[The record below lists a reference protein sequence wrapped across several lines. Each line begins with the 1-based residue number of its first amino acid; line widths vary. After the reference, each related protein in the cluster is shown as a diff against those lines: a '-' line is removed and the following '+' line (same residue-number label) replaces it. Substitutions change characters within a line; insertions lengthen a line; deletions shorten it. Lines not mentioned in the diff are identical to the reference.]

1 VENNENKL
9 GTMSIPKL
17 LFQVSFPIVV
27 SMFIQSMY
35 NLVDSYYIGKINE
48 EAFTAISIA
57 FPIQNI
63 MIGIGVGTGVGMN
76 SLLSRYL
83 GEKNY
88 EKSNNTAEVGFF
100 LAIMYGIIL
109 LILSRFLPRPFL
121 SAQTDNVEIISYG
134 IEYLQIV
141 MGLSMGVFI
150 QIFLERALQSTGR
163 TIFTMLT
170 QLIGAILNIILDP
183 IFIFGYFG
191 LPAMGVK
198 GAAIATVI
206 GQIIGAICGSIFE
219 YKFNKEI
226 EIKKPVY
233 DPKIIKEIYRVGV
246 PSMITIIIQ
255 SFTIYILNKMLSG
268 ISTSAI
274 AALGAYFKIQS
285 FVFMPIFGLNNGVVP
300 IIAYNYGAKKK
311 DRILKTIKLAFI
323 SVTVMMLVVSGIVM
337 FFPEELLSIFSA
349 SDKML
354 EIGVPMLK
362 ICALSYIF
370 AGISIVGTSVFQAL
384 GNGILALFDSILRQI
399 IVLLPVAYIAIKYFT
414 VNEIWWGY
422 VIAEF
427 ASVLFVIYF
436 MNTFV
441 KKKLEFIWALDGL
454 NVENFLILMY
464 YEFNLNNPRRKYNG

>member
-1 VENNENKL
+1 MENNENKL

-48 EAFTAISIA
+48 DAFTAISIA

-63 MIGIGVGTGVGMN
+63 MIGIAVGTGVGMN
-76 SLLSRYL
+76 SLISRYL

-88 EKSNNTAEVGFF
+88 EKSNRTAETGLA
-100 LAIMYGIIL
+100 LAIIYGIIL

-121 SAQTDNVEIISYG
+121 SAQTTDENIIAYG

-141 MGLSMGVFI
+141 MGFSMGVFI
-150 QIFLERALQSTGR
+150 QIFLERTLQSTGR
-163 TIFTMLT
+163 SIFTMLT
-170 QLIGAILNIILDP
+170 QLIGAVLNIILDP

-198 GAAIATVI
+198 GAAIATVM
-206 GQIIGAICGSIFE
+206 GQIIGALFGCFFE
-219 YKFNKEI
+219 YKFNEEI
-226 EIKKPVY
+226 AIKKPVL
-233 DPKIIKEIYRVGV
+233 DLDIVKGIYVVGV
-246 PSMITIIIQ
+246 PSMITITIQ
-255 SFTIYILNKMLSG
+255 SFTIYVLNKMLSE

-274 AALGAYFKIQS
+274 AALGAYFKVQS
-285 FVFMPIFGLNNGVVP
+285 FVFMPIFGVNNGLVP
-300 IIAYNYGAKKK
+300 IVAYNYGAKNKE
-311 DRILKTIKLAFI
+311 RIIKAIKLAFI
-323 SVTVMMLVVSGIVM
+323 TVTFMMIFVSAIIM
-337 FFPEELLSIFSA
+337 IFPREILGIFSA

-354 EIGVPMLK
+354 EIGIPMLR

-370 AGISIVGTSVFQAL
+370 AGISIVGTAVFQAF
-384 GNGILALFDSILRQI
+384 GNGILTLFDSILRQI
-399 IVLLPVAYIAIKYFT
+399 IVLLPVAYIAVKFFT

-427 ASVLFVIYF
+427 ASTLFVIYL

-441 KKKLEFIWALDGL
+441 RKKLE
-454 NVENFLILMY
+454 LI
-464 YEFNLNNPRRKYNG
+464 

>member
-1 VENNENKL
+1 MQSNENKL

-48 EAFTAISIA
+48 DAFTAISIA

-63 MIGIGVGTGVGMN
+63 MIGIAVGTGVGMN
-76 SLLSRYL
+76 SLISRYL

-88 EKSNNTAEVGFF
+88 EKSNRTAETGLA
-100 LAIMYGIIL
+100 LAIIYGIIL

-121 SAQTDNVEIISYG
+121 SAQTTDKNIIAYG

-141 MGLSMGVFI
+141 MGFSMGVFI
-150 QIFLERALQSTGR
+150 QIFLERTLQSTGR
-163 TIFTMLT
+163 SVFTMLT
-170 QLIGAILNIILDP
+170 QLIGAVLNIILDP

-198 GAAIATVI
+198 GAAIATVM
-206 GQIIGAICGSIFE
+206 GQIIGALFGCFFE
-219 YKFNKEI
+219 YKFNEEI
-226 EIKKPVY
+226 TIKKPVL
-233 DPKIIKEIYRVGV
+233 DLDIVKGIYVVGV
-246 PSMITIIIQ
+246 PSMITITIQ
-255 SFTIYILNKMLSG
+255 SFTIYVLNKMLSA

-274 AALGAYFKIQS
+274 AALGAYFKVQS
-285 FVFMPIFGLNNGVVP
+285 FVFMPIFGVNNGLVP
-300 IIAYNYGAKKK
+300 IVAYNYGAKNKE
-311 DRILKTIKLAFI
+311 RIIKAIKLAFI
-323 SVTVMMLVVSGIVM
+323 TVTFMMIFVSAIIM
-337 FFPEELLSIFSA
+337 IFPREILGIFSA
-349 SDKML
+349 GDKML
-354 EIGVPMLK
+354 EIGIPMLR

-370 AGISIVGTSVFQAL
+370 AGISIVGTAVFQAF
-384 GNGILALFDSILRQI
+384 GNGILTLFDSILRQI
-399 IVLLPVAYIAIKYFT
+399 IVLLPVAYIAVKFFT

-427 ASVLFVIYF
+427 ASTLFVIYL

-441 KKKLEFIWALDGL
+441 RKKLE
-454 NVENFLILMY
+454 LI
-464 YEFNLNNPRRKYNG
+464 

>member
-1 VENNENKL
+1 MENSENKL

-48 EAFTAISIA
+48 DAFTAISIA

-63 MIGIGVGTGVGMN
+63 MIGIAVGTGVGMN
-76 SLLSRYL
+76 SLISRYL

-88 EKSNNTAEVGFF
+88 EKSNRTAETGLA
-100 LAIMYGIIL
+100 LAIIYGIIL

-121 SAQTDNVEIISYG
+121 SAQTTDENIIAYG

-141 MGLSMGVFI
+141 MGFSMGVFI
-150 QIFLERALQSTGR
+150 QIFLERTLQSTGR
-163 TIFTMLT
+163 SIFTMLT
-170 QLIGAILNIILDP
+170 QLIGAVLNIILDP

-198 GAAIATVI
+198 GAAIATVM
-206 GQIIGAICGSIFE
+206 GQIIGALFGCFFE
-219 YKFNKEI
+219 YKFNEEI
-226 EIKKPVY
+226 TIKKPVL
-233 DPKIIKEIYRVGV
+233 DLDIVKGIYVVGV
-246 PSMITIIIQ
+246 PSMITITIQ
-255 SFTIYILNKMLSG
+255 SFTIYVLNKMLSA

-274 AALGAYFKIQS
+274 AALGAYFKVQS
-285 FVFMPIFGLNNGVVP
+285 FVFMPIFGVNNGLVP
-300 IIAYNYGAKKK
+300 IVAYNYGAKNKE
-311 DRILKTIKLAFI
+311 RIIKAIKLAFI
-323 SVTVMMLVVSGIVM
+323 TVTFMMIFVSAIIM
-337 FFPEELLSIFSA
+337 IFPREILGIFSA
-349 SDKML
+349 GDKML
-354 EIGVPMLK
+354 EIGIPMLR

-370 AGISIVGTSVFQAL
+370 AGISIVGTAVFQAF
-384 GNGILALFDSILRQI
+384 GNGILTLFDSILRQI
-399 IVLLPVAYIAIKYFT
+399 IVLLPVAYIAVKFFT

-427 ASVLFVIYF
+427 ASTLFVIYL

-441 KKKLEFIWALDGL
+441 RKKLE
-454 NVENFLILMY
+454 LI
-464 YEFNLNNPRRKYNG
+464 

>member
-1 VENNENKL
+1 MQSNENKL

-63 MIGIGVGTGVGMN
+63 MIGIAVGTGVGMN
-76 SLLSRYL
+76 SLISRYL

-88 EKSNNTAEVGFF
+88 EKSNRTAETGLA
-100 LAIMYGIIL
+100 LAIIYGIIL

-121 SAQTDNVEIISYG
+121 SAQTTNENIIAYG
-134 IEYLQIV
+134 IDYLQIV
-141 MGLSMGVFI
+141 MGLSIGVFT
-150 QIFLERALQSTGR
+150 QIFLERTLQSTGR
-163 TIFTMLT
+163 SIFTMLT
-170 QLIGAILNIILDP
+170 QLIGAVLNIILDP

-198 GAAIATVI
+198 GAAIATVT
-206 GQIIGAICGSIFE
+206 GQIIGALFGSFFE

-226 EIKKPVY
+226 TIKKPVL
-233 DPKIIKEIYRVGV
+233 DLDIVKGIYVVGV
-246 PSMITIIIQ
+246 PSMITITIQ
-255 SFTIYILNKMLSG
+255 SFTIYVLNKMLSE

-274 AALGAYFKIQS
+274 AALGAYFKVQS
-285 FVFMPIFGLNNGVVP
+285 FVFMPIFGVNNGLVP
-300 IIAYNYGAKKK
+300 IVAYNYGAKNK
-311 DRILKTIKLAFI
+311 DRIIKTIKLAFI
-323 SVTVMMLVVSGIVM
+323 TVTFMMIFVSAIIII
-337 FFPEELLSIFSA
+337 FPRELLGIFSA
-349 SDKML
+349 SGKML
-354 EIGVPMLK
+354 EIGIPMLR
-362 ICALSYIF
+362 ICALSYVF
-370 AGISIVGTSVFQAL
+370 AGVSIVGTAVFQAF

-427 ASVLFVIYF
+427 ASTLFVIYL

-441 KKKLEFIWALDGL
+441 RKKLE
-454 NVENFLILMY
+454 LI
-464 YEFNLNNPRRKYNG
+464 

>member
-1 VENNENKL
+1 MQSNENKL

-63 MIGIGVGTGVGMN
+63 MIGIAVGTGVGMN
-76 SLLSRYL
+76 SLISRYL

-88 EKSNNTAEVGFF
+88 EKSNRTAETGLA
-100 LAIMYGIIL
+100 LAIIYGIIL

-121 SAQTDNVEIISYG
+121 SAQTTNENIIAYG
-134 IEYLQIV
+134 IDYLQIV
-141 MGLSMGVFI
+141 MGLSIGVFT
-150 QIFLERALQSTGR
+150 QIFLERTLQSTGR
-163 TIFTMLT
+163 SIFTMLT
-170 QLIGAILNIILDP
+170 QLIGAVLNIILDP

-198 GAAIATVI
+198 GAAIATVT
-206 GQIIGAICGSIFE
+206 GQIIGALFGSFFE

-226 EIKKPVY
+226 TIKKPVL
-233 DPKIIKEIYRVGV
+233 DLDIVKGIYVVGV
-246 PSMITIIIQ
+246 PSMITITIQ
-255 SFTIYILNKMLSG
+255 SFTIYVLNKMLSE

-274 AALGAYFKIQS
+274 AALGAYFKVQS
-285 FVFMPIFGLNNGVVP
+285 FVFMPIFGVNNGLVP
-300 IIAYNYGAKKK
+300 IVAYNYGAKNK

-323 SVTVMMLVVSGIVM
+323 TVTFMMIFVSAIIII
-337 FFPEELLSIFSA
+337 FPRELLGIFSA
-349 SDKML
+349 SGKML
-354 EIGVPMLK
+354 EIGIPMLR

-370 AGISIVGTSVFQAL
+370 AGISIVGTAVFQAF

-427 ASVLFVIYF
+427 ASTLFVIYL

-441 KKKLEFIWALDGL
+441 RKKLE
-454 NVENFLILMY
+454 LI
-464 YEFNLNNPRRKYNG
+464 

>member
-1 VENNENKL
+1 MQNNENKL

-63 MIGIGVGTGVGMN
+63 MIGIAVGTGVGMN
-76 SLLSRYL
+76 SLISRYL

-88 EKSNNTAEVGFF
+88 EKSNRTAETGLS
-100 LAIMYGIIL
+100 LAIIYGIIL

-121 SAQTDNVEIISYG
+121 SAQTTDENIIAYG
-134 IEYLQIV
+134 IEYLEIV
-141 MGLSMGVFI
+141 MGFSTGVFI
-150 QIFLERALQSTGR
+150 QIFLERTLQSTGR
-163 TIFTMLT
+163 SIFTMLT
-170 QLIGAILNIILDP
+170 QLIGAVLNIILDP

-198 GAAIATVI
+198 GAAIATVM
-206 GQIIGAICGSIFE
+206 GQIIGALFGCFFE
-219 YKFNKEI
+219 YKFNEEI
-226 EIKKPVY
+226 TIKKPVL
-233 DPKIIKEIYRVGV
+233 DLEIVKGIYVVGV
-246 PSMITIIIQ
+246 PSMITITIQ
-255 SFTIYILNKMLSG
+255 SFTIYVLNKMLSA

-274 AALGAYFKIQS
+274 AALGAYFKVQS
-285 FVFMPIFGLNNGVVP
+285 FVFMPIFGVNNGLVP
-300 IIAYNYGAKKK
+300 IVAYNYGSKNK
-311 DRILKTIKLAFI
+311 DRIIKTIKLAFI
-323 SVTVMMLVVSGIVM
+323 TVTFMMIFVSAIIM
-337 FFPEELLSIFSA
+337 IFPREILGIFSA
-349 SDKML
+349 SEKML
-354 EIGVPMLK
+354 EIGIPMLR

-370 AGISIVGTSVFQAL
+370 AGISIVGTAVFQSF
-384 GNGILALFDSILRQI
+384 GNGTLALFDSILRQI
-399 IVLLPVAYIAIKYFT
+399 IVLLPVAYIAIKFFT

-427 ASVLFVIYF
+427 ASTLFVIYL

-441 KKKLEFIWALDGL
+441 RKKLE
-454 NVENFLILMY
+454 LI
-464 YEFNLNNPRRKYNG
+464 

>member
-1 VENNENKL
+1 MQSNENKL

-63 MIGIGVGTGVGMN
+63 MIGIAVGTGVGMN
-76 SLLSRYL
+76 SLISRYL

-88 EKSNNTAEVGFF
+88 EKSNRTAETGLA
-100 LAIMYGIIL
+100 LAIIYGIIL

-121 SAQTDNVEIISYG
+121 SAQTTDENIIAYG
-134 IEYLQIV
+134 IEYLEIV
-141 MGLSMGVFI
+141 MGFSMGVFI
-150 QIFLERALQSTGR
+150 QIFLERTLQSTGR
-163 TIFTMLT
+163 SVFTMLT
-170 QLIGAILNIILDP
+170 QLIGAVLNIILDP

-198 GAAIATVI
+198 GAAIATVT
-206 GQIIGAICGSIFE
+206 GQIIGALFGSFFE

-226 EIKKPVY
+226 TIKKPVL
-233 DPKIIKEIYRVGV
+233 DLEIVKGIYVVGV
-246 PSMITIIIQ
+246 PSMITITIQ
-255 SFTIYILNKMLSG
+255 SFTIYVLNKMLSE

-274 AALGAYFKIQS
+274 AALGAYFKVQS
-285 FVFMPIFGLNNGVVP
+285 FVFMPIFGVNNGLVP
-300 IIAYNYGAKKK
+300 IVAYNYGAKNK

-323 SVTVMMLVVSGIVM
+323 TVTFMMILVSSIIM
-337 FFPEELLSIFSA
+337 IFPREILGIFSA
-349 SDKML
+349 SGKML
-354 EIGVPMLK
+354 EIGIPMLR

-370 AGISIVGTSVFQAL
+370 AGISIVGTAVFQAF
-384 GNGILALFDSILRQI
+384 GNGILTLFDSILRQI

-427 ASVLFVIYF
+427 ASTLFVIYL

-441 KKKLEFIWALDGL
+441 RKKLE
-454 NVENFLILMY
+454 LI
-464 YEFNLNNPRRKYNG
+464 

>member
-1 VENNENKL
+1 MENSENKL

-48 EAFTAISIA
+48 DAFTAISIA

-63 MIGIGVGTGVGMN
+63 MIGIAVGTGVGMN
-76 SLLSRYL
+76 SLISRYL

-88 EKSNNTAEVGFF
+88 EKSNRTAETGLA
-100 LAIMYGIIL
+100 LAIIYGIIL

-121 SAQTDNVEIISYG
+121 SAQTTDENIIAYG

-141 MGLSMGVFI
+141 MGFSMGVFI
-150 QIFLERALQSTGR
+150 QIFLERTLQSTGR
-163 TIFTMLT
+163 SIFTMLT

-198 GAAIATVI
+198 GAAIATVM
-206 GQIIGAICGSIFE
+206 GQIIGALFGCFFE
-219 YKFNKEI
+219 YKFNEEI
-226 EIKKPVY
+226 TIKKPVL
-233 DPKIIKEIYRVGV
+233 DLDIVKGIYVVGV
-246 PSMITIIIQ
+246 PSMITITIQ
-255 SFTIYILNKMLSG
+255 SFTIYVLNKMLSA
-268 ISTSAI
+268 ISNSAI
-274 AALGAYFKIQS
+274 AALGAYFKVQS
-285 FVFMPIFGLNNGVVP
+285 FVFMPIFGVNNGLVP
-300 IIAYNYGAKKK
+300 IVAYNYGAKNKE
-311 DRILKTIKLAFI
+311 RIIKAIKLAFI
-323 SVTVMMLVVSGIVM
+323 TVTFMMIFVSAIIM
-337 FFPEELLSIFSA
+337 IFPREILGIFSA
-349 SDKML
+349 GDKML
-354 EIGVPMLK
+354 EIGIPMLR

-370 AGISIVGTSVFQAL
+370 AGISIVGTAVFQAF
-384 GNGILALFDSILRQI
+384 GNGILTLFDSILRQI
-399 IVLLPVAYIAIKYFT
+399 IVLLPVAYIAVKFFT

-427 ASVLFVIYF
+427 ASTLFVIYL

-441 KKKLEFIWALDGL
+441 RKKLE
-454 NVENFLILMY
+454 LI
-464 YEFNLNNPRRKYNG
+464 

>member
-1 VENNENKL
+1 MQSNENKL

-48 EAFTAISIA
+48 DAFTAISIA

-63 MIGIGVGTGVGMN
+63 MIGIAVGTGVGMN
-76 SLLSRYL
+76 SLISRYL

-88 EKSNNTAEVGFF
+88 EKSNRTAETGLA
-100 LAIMYGIIL
+100 LAIIYGIIL

-121 SAQTDNVEIISYG
+121 SAQTTDENIIAYG

-141 MGLSMGVFI
+141 MGFSMGVFI
-150 QIFLERALQSTGR
+150 QIFLERTLQSTGR
-163 TIFTMLT
+163 SIFTMLT
-170 QLIGAILNIILDP
+170 QLIGAVLNIILDP

-198 GAAIATVI
+198 GAAIATVM
-206 GQIIGAICGSIFE
+206 GQIIGALFGCFFE
-219 YKFNKEI
+219 YKFNEEI
-226 EIKKPVY
+226 TIKKPVL
-233 DPKIIKEIYRVGV
+233 DLDIVKGIYVVGV
-246 PSMITIIIQ
+246 PSMITITIQ
-255 SFTIYILNKMLSG
+255 SFTIYVLNKMLSA

-274 AALGAYFKIQS
+274 AALGAYFKVQS
-285 FVFMPIFGLNNGVVP
+285 FVFMPIFGVNNGLVP
-300 IIAYNYGAKKK
+300 IVAYNYGAKNK
-311 DRILKTIKLAFI
+311 DRIIKAIKLAFI
-323 SVTVMMLVVSGIVM
+323 TVTFMMIFVSAIIM
-337 FFPEELLSIFSA
+337 IFPREILGIFSA
-349 SDKML
+349 GDKML
-354 EIGVPMLK
+354 EIGIPMLR

-370 AGISIVGTSVFQAL
+370 AGISIVGTAVFQAF
-384 GNGILALFDSILRQI
+384 GNGILTLFDSILRQI
-399 IVLLPVAYIAIKYFT
+399 IVLLPVAYIAVKFFT

-427 ASVLFVIYF
+427 ASTLFVIYL

-441 KKKLEFIWALDGL
+441 RKKLE
-454 NVENFLILMY
+454 LI
-464 YEFNLNNPRRKYNG
+464 

>member
-1 VENNENKL
+1 MENNENKL

-48 EAFTAISIA
+48 DAFTAISIA

-63 MIGIGVGTGVGMN
+63 MIGIAVGTGVGMN
-76 SLLSRYL
+76 SLISRYL

-88 EKSNNTAEVGFF
+88 EKSNRTAETGLA
-100 LAIMYGIIL
+100 LAIIYGIIL

-121 SAQTDNVEIISYG
+121 SAQTTDENIIAYG

-141 MGLSMGVFI
+141 MGFSMGVFI
-150 QIFLERALQSTGR
+150 QIFLERTLQSTGR
-163 TIFTMLT
+163 SIFTMLT
-170 QLIGAILNIILDP
+170 QLIGAVLNIILDP

-198 GAAIATVI
+198 GAAIATVM
-206 GQIIGAICGSIFE
+206 GQIIGALFGCFFE
-219 YKFNKEI
+219 YKFNEEI
-226 EIKKPVY
+226 TIKKPVL
-233 DPKIIKEIYRVGV
+233 DLDIVKGIYVVGV
-246 PSMITIIIQ
+246 PSMITITIQ
-255 SFTIYILNKMLSG
+255 SFTIYVLNKMLSA

-274 AALGAYFKIQS
+274 AALGAYFKVQS
-285 FVFMPIFGLNNGVVP
+285 FVFMPIFGVNNGLVP
-300 IIAYNYGAKKK
+300 IVAYNYGAKNKE
-311 DRILKTIKLAFI
+311 RIIKAIKLAFI
-323 SVTVMMLVVSGIVM
+323 TVTFMMIFVSAIIM
-337 FFPEELLSIFSA
+337 IFPREILGIFSA
-349 SDKML
+349 GDKML
-354 EIGVPMLK
+354 EIGIPMLR

-370 AGISIVGTSVFQAL
+370 AGISIVGTAVFQAF
-384 GNGILALFDSILRQI
+384 GNGILTLFDSILRQI
-399 IVLLPVAYIAIKYFT
+399 IVLLPVAYIAVKFFT

-427 ASVLFVIYF
+427 ASTLFVIYL

-441 KKKLEFIWALDGL
+441 RKKLE
-454 NVENFLILMY
+454 LI
-464 YEFNLNNPRRKYNG
+464 

>member
-1 VENNENKL
+1 MQSNENKL

-63 MIGIGVGTGVGMN
+63 MIGIAVGTGVGMN
-76 SLLSRYL
+76 SLISRYL

-88 EKSNNTAEVGFF
+88 EKSNRTAETGLA
-100 LAIMYGIIL
+100 LAIIYGIIL

-121 SAQTDNVEIISYG
+121 SAQTTNENIIAYG
-134 IEYLQIV
+134 IDYLQIV
-141 MGLSMGVFI
+141 MGLSIGVFT
-150 QIFLERALQSTGR
+150 QIFLERTLQSTGR
-163 TIFTMLT
+163 SIFTMLT
-170 QLIGAILNIILDP
+170 QLIGAVLNIILDP

-198 GAAIATVI
+198 GAAIATVT
-206 GQIIGAICGSIFE
+206 GQIIGALFGSFFE

-226 EIKKPVY
+226 TIKKPVL
-233 DPKIIKEIYRVGV
+233 DLDIVKGIYVVGV
-246 PSMITIIIQ
+246 PSMITITIQ
-255 SFTIYILNKMLSG
+255 SFTIYVLNKMLSE

-274 AALGAYFKIQS
+274 AALGAYFKVQS
-285 FVFMPIFGLNNGVVP
+285 FVFMPIFGVNNGLVP
-300 IIAYNYGAKKK
+300 IVAYNYGAKNK
-311 DRILKTIKLAFI
+311 DRIIKTIKLAFI
-323 SVTVMMLVVSGIVM
+323 TVTFMMIFVSAIIII
-337 FFPEELLSIFSA
+337 FPRELLGIFSA
-349 SDKML
+349 SGKML
-354 EIGVPMLK
+354 EIGIPMLR
-362 ICALSYIF
+362 ICALSYVF
-370 AGISIVGTSVFQAL
+370 AGISIVGTAVFQAF
-384 GNGILALFDSILRQI
+384 GNGILTLFDSILRQI
-399 IVLLPVAYIAIKYFT
+399 IVLLPVAYIAIKIFT

-427 ASVLFVIYF
+427 ASTLFVIYL

-441 KKKLEFIWALDGL
+441 RKKLE
-454 NVENFLILMY
+454 LI
-464 YEFNLNNPRRKYNG
+464 

>member
-1 VENNENKL
+1 MENNENKL

-48 EAFTAISIA
+48 DAFTAISIA

-63 MIGIGVGTGVGMN
+63 MIGIAVGTGVGMN
-76 SLLSRYL
+76 SLISRYL

-88 EKSNNTAEVGFF
+88 EKSNRTAETGLA
-100 LAIMYGIIL
+100 LAIIYGIIL

-121 SAQTDNVEIISYG
+121 SAQTTDENIIAYG

-141 MGLSMGVFI
+141 MGFSMGVFI
-150 QIFLERALQSTGR
+150 QIFLERTLQSTGR
-163 TIFTMLT
+163 SVFTMLT
-170 QLIGAILNIILDP
+170 QLIGAVLNIILDP

-198 GAAIATVI
+198 GAAIATVM
-206 GQIIGAICGSIFE
+206 GQIIGALFGCFFE
-219 YKFNKEI
+219 YKFNEEI
-226 EIKKPVY
+226 TIKKPVL
-233 DPKIIKEIYRVGV
+233 DLDIVKGIYVVGV
-246 PSMITIIIQ
+246 PSMITITIQ
-255 SFTIYILNKMLSG
+255 SFTIYVLNKMLSA

-274 AALGAYFKIQS
+274 AALGAYFKVQS
-285 FVFMPIFGLNNGVVP
+285 FVFMPIFGVNNGLVP
-300 IIAYNYGAKKK
+300 IVAYNYGAKNKE
-311 DRILKTIKLAFI
+311 RIIKAIKLAFI
-323 SVTVMMLVVSGIVM
+323 TVTFMMIFVSVIIMI
-337 FFPEELLSIFSA
+337 FPREILGIFSA

-354 EIGVPMLK
+354 EIGIPMLR

-370 AGISIVGTSVFQAL
+370 AGISIVGTAVFQAF
-384 GNGILALFDSILRQI
+384 GNGILTLFDSILRQI
-399 IVLLPVAYIAIKYFT
+399 IVLLPVAYIAVKFFT

-427 ASVLFVIYF
+427 ASTLFVIYL

-441 KKKLEFIWALDGL
+441 RKKLE
-454 NVENFLILMY
+454 LI
-464 YEFNLNNPRRKYNG
+464 

>member
-1 VENNENKL
+1 MQSNENKL

-63 MIGIGVGTGVGMN
+63 MIGIAVGTGVGMN
-76 SLLSRYL
+76 SLISRYL

-88 EKSNNTAEVGFF
+88 EKSNRTAETGLA
-100 LAIMYGIIL
+100 LAIIYGIIL

-121 SAQTDNVEIISYG
+121 SAQTTNENIIAYG
-134 IEYLQIV
+134 IDYLQIV
-141 MGLSMGVFI
+141 MGLSIGVFT
-150 QIFLERALQSTGR
+150 QIFLERTLQSTGR
-163 TIFTMLT
+163 SIFTMLT
-170 QLIGAILNIILDP
+170 QLIGAVLNIILDP

-198 GAAIATVI
+198 GAAIATVT
-206 GQIIGAICGSIFE
+206 GQIIGALFGSFFE

-226 EIKKPVY
+226 TIKKPVL
-233 DPKIIKEIYRVGV
+233 DLDIVKGIYVVGV
-246 PSMITIIIQ
+246 PSMITITIQ
-255 SFTIYILNKMLSG
+255 SFTIYVLNKMLSE

-274 AALGAYFKIQS
+274 AALGAYFKVQS
-285 FVFMPIFGLNNGVVP
+285 FVFMPIFGVNNGLVP
-300 IIAYNYGAKKK
+300 IVAYNYGAKNK
-311 DRILKTIKLAFI
+311 DRIIKTIKLAFI
-323 SVTVMMLVVSGIVM
+323 TVTFMMIFVSAIIII
-337 FFPEELLSIFSA
+337 FPRELLGIFSA
-349 SDKML
+349 SGKML
-354 EIGVPMLK
+354 EIGIPMLR
-362 ICALSYIF
+362 ICALSYVF
-370 AGISIVGTSVFQAL
+370 AGVSIVGTAVFQAF
-384 GNGILALFDSILRQI
+384 GNGILTLFDSILRQI

-427 ASVLFVIYF
+427 ASTLFVIYL

-441 KKKLEFIWALDGL
+441 RKKLE
-454 NVENFLILMY
+454 LI
-464 YEFNLNNPRRKYNG
+464 

>member
-1 VENNENKL
+1 MQSNENKL

-63 MIGIGVGTGVGMN
+63 MIGIAVGTGVGMN
-76 SLLSRYL
+76 SLISRYL

-88 EKSNNTAEVGFF
+88 EKSNRTAETGLA
-100 LAIMYGIIL
+100 LAIIYGIIL

-121 SAQTDNVEIISYG
+121 SAQTTNENIIAYG
-134 IEYLQIV
+134 IDYLQIV
-141 MGLSMGVFI
+141 MGLSIGVFT
-150 QIFLERALQSTGR
+150 QIFLERTLQSTGR
-163 TIFTMLT
+163 SIFTMLT
-170 QLIGAILNIILDP
+170 QLIGAVLNIILDP

-198 GAAIATVI
+198 GAAIATVT
-206 GQIIGAICGSIFE
+206 GQIIGALFGSFFE

-226 EIKKPVY
+226 TIKKPVL
-233 DPKIIKEIYRVGV
+233 DLEIVKGIYVVGV
-246 PSMITIIIQ
+246 PSMITITIQ
-255 SFTIYILNKMLSG
+255 SFTIYVLNKMLSE

-274 AALGAYFKIQS
+274 AALGAYFKVQS
-285 FVFMPIFGLNNGVVP
+285 FVFMPIFGVNNGLVP
-300 IIAYNYGAKKK
+300 IVAYNYGAKNK
-311 DRILKTIKLAFI
+311 DRIIKTIKLAFI
-323 SVTVMMLVVSGIVM
+323 TVTFMMIFVSAIIII
-337 FFPEELLSIFSA
+337 FPRELLGIFSA
-349 SDKML
+349 SGKML
-354 EIGVPMLK
+354 EIGIPMLR
-362 ICALSYIF
+362 ICALSYVF
-370 AGISIVGTSVFQAL
+370 AGVSIVGTAVFQAF
-384 GNGILALFDSILRQI
+384 GNGILTLFDSILRQI
-399 IVLLPVAYIAIKYFT
+399 IVLLPVAYIAIKFFT

-427 ASVLFVIYF
+427 ASTLFVIYL

-441 KKKLEFIWALDGL
+441 RKKLE
-454 NVENFLILMY
+454 LI
-464 YEFNLNNPRRKYNG
+464 

>member
-1 VENNENKL
+1 MENSENKL

-48 EAFTAISIA
+48 DAFTAISIA

-63 MIGIGVGTGVGMN
+63 MIGIAVGTGVGMN
-76 SLLSRYL
+76 SLISRYL

-88 EKSNNTAEVGFF
+88 EKSNRTAETGLA
-100 LAIMYGIIL
+100 LAIIYGIIL

-121 SAQTDNVEIISYG
+121 SAQTTDENIIAYG

-141 MGLSMGVFI
+141 MGFSMGVFI
-150 QIFLERALQSTGR
+150 QIFLERTLQSTGR
-163 TIFTMLT
+163 SIFTMLT
-170 QLIGAILNIILDP
+170 QLIGAVLNIILDP

-198 GAAIATVI
+198 GAAIATVM
-206 GQIIGAICGSIFE
+206 GQIIGALFGCFFE
-219 YKFNKEI
+219 YKFNEEI
-226 EIKKPVY
+226 TIKKPVL
-233 DPKIIKEIYRVGV
+233 DLEIVKGIYVVGV
-246 PSMITIIIQ
+246 PSMITITIQ
-255 SFTIYILNKMLSG
+255 SFTIYVLNKMLSA

-274 AALGAYFKIQS
+274 AALGAYFKVQS
-285 FVFMPIFGLNNGVVP
+285 FVFMPIFGVNNGLVP
-300 IIAYNYGAKKK
+300 IVAYNYGAKNKE
-311 DRILKTIKLAFI
+311 RIIKAIKLAFI
-323 SVTVMMLVVSGIVM
+323 TVTFMMIFVSVIIMI
-337 FFPEELLSIFSA
+337 FPREILGIFSA
-349 SDKML
+349 GDKML
-354 EIGVPMLK
+354 EIGIPMLR

-370 AGISIVGTSVFQAL
+370 AGISIVGTAVFQAF
-384 GNGILALFDSILRQI
+384 GNGILTLFDSILRQI
-399 IVLLPVAYIAIKYFT
+399 IVLLPVAYIAVKFFT

-427 ASVLFVIYF
+427 ASTLFVIYL

-441 KKKLEFIWALDGL
+441 RKKLE
-454 NVENFLILMY
+454 LI
-464 YEFNLNNPRRKYNG
+464 

>member
-1 VENNENKL
+1 MQSNGNKL

-63 MIGIGVGTGVGMN
+63 MIGIAVGTGVGMN
-76 SLLSRYL
+76 SLISRYL

-88 EKSNNTAEVGFF
+88 EKSNRTAETGLS
-100 LAIMYGIIL
+100 LAIIYGIIL

-121 SAQTDNVEIISYG
+121 SAQTTDENIIAYG

-141 MGLSMGVFI
+141 MGFSMGVFI
-150 QIFLERALQSTGR
+150 QIFLERTLQSTGR
-163 TIFTMLT
+163 SIFTMLT
-170 QLIGAILNIILDP
+170 QLIGAVLNIILDP

-191 LPAMGVK
+191 FPAMGVK
-198 GAAIATVI
+198 GAAIATVM
-206 GQIIGAICGSIFE
+206 GQIIGALFGCFFE
-219 YKFNKEI
+219 YKFNEEI
-226 EIKKPVY
+226 TIKKPVL
-233 DPKIIKEIYRVGV
+233 DLEIVKGIYVVGV
-246 PSMITIIIQ
+246 PSMITITIQ
-255 SFTIYILNKMLSG
+255 SFTIYVLNKMLSA

-274 AALGAYFKIQS
+274 AALGAYFKVQS
-285 FVFMPIFGLNNGVVP
+285 FVFMPIFGVNNGLVP
-300 IIAYNYGAKKK
+300 IVAYNYGAKNKY
-311 DRILKTIKLAFI
+311 RIIKTIKLAFI
-323 SVTVMMLVVSGIVM
+323 TVTFMMIFVSAIIM
-337 FFPEELLSIFSA
+337 IFPREILGIFSA
-349 SDKML
+349 SEKML
-354 EIGVPMLK
+354 EIGIPMLR

-370 AGISIVGTSVFQAL
+370 AGISIVGTAVFQSF
-384 GNGILALFDSILRQI
+384 GNGTLALFDSILRQI
-399 IVLLPVAYIAIKYFT
+399 IVLLPVAYIAIKFFT

-427 ASVLFVIYF
+427 ASTLFVIYL

-441 KKKLEFIWALDGL
+441 RKKLE
-454 NVENFLILMY
+454 LI
-464 YEFNLNNPRRKYNG
+464 

>member
-1 VENNENKL
+1 VENSENKL

-63 MIGIGVGTGVGMN
+63 MIGIAVGTGVGMN
-76 SLLSRYL
+76 SLISRYL

-88 EKSNNTAEVGFF
+88 EKSNRTAETGLA
-100 LAIMYGIIL
+100 LAIIYGIIL

-121 SAQTDNVEIISYG
+121 SAQTTDENIIAYG
-134 IEYLQIV
+134 IEYLEIV
-141 MGLSMGVFI
+141 MGFSMGVFI
-150 QIFLERALQSTGR
+150 QIFLERTLQSTGR
-163 TIFTMLT
+163 SIFTMLT
-170 QLIGAILNIILDP
+170 QLIGAVLNIILDP

-198 GAAIATVI
+198 GAAIATVM
-206 GQIIGAICGSIFE
+206 GQIIGALFGCFFE
-219 YKFNKEI
+219 YKFNEEI
-226 EIKKPVY
+226 TIKKPVL
-233 DPKIIKEIYRVGV
+233 DLDIVKGIYVVGV
-246 PSMITIIIQ
+246 PSMITITIQ
-255 SFTIYILNKMLSG
+255 SFTIYVLNKMLSE

-274 AALGAYFKIQS
+274 AALGAYFKVQS
-285 FVFMPIFGLNNGVVP
+285 FVFMPIFGVNNGLVP
-300 IIAYNYGAKKK
+300 IVAYNYGAKNKE
-311 DRILKTIKLAFI
+311 RIIKAIKLAFI
-323 SVTVMMLVVSGIVM
+323 TVTFMMIFVSAIIM
-337 FFPEELLSIFSA
+337 IFPREILGIFSA
-349 SDKML
+349 GDKML
-354 EIGVPMLK
+354 EIGIPMLR

-370 AGISIVGTSVFQAL
+370 AGISIVGTAVFQAF
-384 GNGILALFDSILRQI
+384 GNGILTLFDSILRQI
-399 IVLLPVAYIAIKYFT
+399 IVLLPVAYIAVKFFT

-427 ASVLFVIYF
+427 ASTLFVIYL

-441 KKKLEFIWALDGL
+441 RKKLE
-454 NVENFLILMY
+454 LI
-464 YEFNLNNPRRKYNG
+464 

>member
-1 VENNENKL
+1 MQSNENKL

-63 MIGIGVGTGVGMN
+63 MIGIAVGTGVGMN
-76 SLLSRYL
+76 SLISRYL

-88 EKSNNTAEVGFF
+88 EKSNRTAETGLS
-100 LAIMYGIIL
+100 LAIIYGIIL

-121 SAQTDNVEIISYG
+121 SAQTTDENIIAYG
-134 IEYLQIV
+134 IEYLEIV
-141 MGLSMGVFI
+141 MGFSMGVFI
-150 QIFLERALQSTGR
+150 QIFLERTLQSTGR
-163 TIFTMLT
+163 SIFTMLT
-170 QLIGAILNIILDP
+170 QLIGAVLNIILDP

-198 GAAIATVI
+198 GAAIATVM
-206 GQIIGAICGSIFE
+206 GQIIGALFGCFFE
-219 YKFNKEI
+219 YKFNEEI
-226 EIKKPVY
+226 TIKKPVL
-233 DPKIIKEIYRVGV
+233 DLEIVKGIYVVGV
-246 PSMITIIIQ
+246 PSMITITIQ
-255 SFTIYILNKMLSG
+255 SFTIYVLNKMLSA

-274 AALGAYFKIQS
+274 AALGAYFKVQS
-285 FVFMPIFGLNNGVVP
+285 FVFMPIFGVNNGLVP
-300 IIAYNYGAKKK
+300 IVAYNYGAKNK
-311 DRILKTIKLAFI
+311 DRIIKTIKLAFI
-323 SVTVMMLVVSGIVM
+323 TVTFMMIFVSAIIM
-337 FFPEELLSIFSA
+337 IFPREILGIFSA
-349 SDKML
+349 SEKML
-354 EIGVPMLK
+354 EIGIPMLR

-370 AGISIVGTSVFQAL
+370 AGISIVGTAVFQSF
-384 GNGILALFDSILRQI
+384 GNGTLALFDSILRQI
-399 IVLLPVAYIAIKYFT
+399 IVLLPVAYIAIKFFT

-427 ASVLFVIYF
+427 ASTLFVIYL

-441 KKKLEFIWALDGL
+441 RKKLE
-454 NVENFLILMY
+454 LI
-464 YEFNLNNPRRKYNG
+464 

>member
-1 VENNENKL
+1 MQSNENKL

-63 MIGIGVGTGVGMN
+63 MIGIAVGTGVGMN
-76 SLLSRYL
+76 SLISRYL

-88 EKSNNTAEVGFF
+88 EKSNRTAETGLA
-100 LAIMYGIIL
+100 LAIIYGIIL

-121 SAQTDNVEIISYG
+121 SAQTTNENIIAYG
-134 IEYLQIV
+134 IDYLQIV
-141 MGLSMGVFI
+141 MGLSIGVFT
-150 QIFLERALQSTGR
+150 QIFLERTLQSTGR
-163 TIFTMLT
+163 SIFTMLT
-170 QLIGAILNIILDP
+170 QLIGAVLNIILDP

-198 GAAIATVI
+198 GAAIATVT
-206 GQIIGAICGSIFE
+206 GQIIGALFGSLFE

-226 EIKKPVY
+226 TIKKPVL
-233 DPKIIKEIYRVGV
+233 DLDIVKGIYVVGV
-246 PSMITIIIQ
+246 PSMITITIQ
-255 SFTIYILNKMLSG
+255 SFTIYVLNKMLSE

-274 AALGAYFKIQS
+274 AALGAYFKVQS
-285 FVFMPIFGLNNGVVP
+285 FVFMPIFGVNNGLVP
-300 IIAYNYGAKKK
+300 IVAYNYGAKNK

-323 SVTVMMLVVSGIVM
+323 TVTFMMIFVSAIIII
-337 FFPEELLSIFSA
+337 FPRELLGIFSA
-349 SDKML
+349 SGKML
-354 EIGVPMLK
+354 EIGIPMLR

-370 AGISIVGTSVFQAL
+370 AGISIVGTAVFQAF

-427 ASVLFVIYF
+427 ASTLFVIYL

-441 KKKLEFIWALDGL
+441 RKKLE
-454 NVENFLILMY
+454 LI
-464 YEFNLNNPRRKYNG
+464 